1 MIKKISHLF
10 LIVVLAAFLLWS
22 CGSSRK
28 PDQEQATDE
37 ESARQKELDEIE
49 SLLGVTGDQKS
60 GSNDSKD
67 KQTQKKP
74 SGQKD
79 ETLGLLDAKDVA
91 MQQEQ
96 PPAKPQNTELE
107 KQVTDLKAQ
116 VEKKDLMINDLK
128 AQLKKQSE
136 QIYQL
141 EAQKQAA
148 PKISSSYTPGS
159 GDVGYGE
166 YESRYDEALSLF
178 HSHNYQDAI
187 ESFESLLA
195 AQNNHSLADNSQYWI
210 GECHYALGQY
220 KKAIIDFEKVFTFPK
235 SNKLD
240 AAQFKLGLCQ
250 LRLGDKSKARE
261 EFQRLVDQY
270 PNSEYLRQAQ
280 KHIQE
285 LP

>member
-1 MIKKISHLF
+1 MF
-10 LIVVLAAFLLWS
+10 LIAGISACLLWS

-28 PDQEQATDE
+28 TDENQPVDE

-49 SLLGVTGDQKS
+49 SLLGVTNDQK
-60 GSNDSKD
+60 GEKKDTKDKD
-67 KQTQKKP
+67 KQTQKKT
-74 SGQKD
+74 SGKKD

-96 PPAKPQNTELE
+96 PPAAAKPQNPELE
-107 KQVTDLKAQ
+107 KQVTDLKSQ
-116 VEKKDLMINDLK
+116 VDKKDIQINDLK
-128 AQLKKQSE
+128 TQLKQQSE

-141 EAQKQAA
+141 QAQKQAA
-148 PKISSSYTPGS
+148 PKVSSSYTPSS
-159 GDVGYGE
+159 GDVESGE

-178 HSHNYQDAI
+178 HSREYQNAI
-187 ESFESLLA
+187 ESFENLLSS
-195 AQNNHSLADNSQYWI
+195 QNNHSLADNAQYWI

-235 SNKLD
+235 SNKVE

-270 PNSEYLRQAQ
+270 PRSEYLKQAQ
-280 KHIQE
+280 KHLQE

>member
-10 LIVVLAAFLLWS
+10 LIAVLGVFFMWS

-28 PDQEQATDE
+28 PDQEQAVDE

-49 SLLGVTGDQKS
+49 SLLGVTNDQK
-60 GSNDSKD
+60 GDSKD

-74 SGQKD
+74 SGKK
-79 ETLGLLDAKDVA
+79 EESLGLLDAKDVA

-96 PPAKPQNTELE
+96 PPAGAKPQNTELE
-107 KQVTDLKAQ
+107 KQVTDLKSQ

-136 QIYQL
+136 QIYELQ
-141 EAQKQAA
+141 AQKQAA
-148 PKISSSYTPGS
+148 PKVSSSYTPSS
-159 GDVGYGE
+159 GDVEYGE
-166 YESRYDEALSLF
+166 YEGRYDQALSLF
-178 HSHNYQDAI
+178 HSQQYQDAI

-195 AQNNHSLADNSQYWI
+195 AQNNHSLADNAQFWI

-240 AAQFKLGLCQ
+240 AAQFKLGLCH
-250 LRLGDKSKARE
+250 LRLGDKSKSRE
-261 EFQRLVDQY
+261 EFQRLIDQY
-270 PNSEYLRQAQ
+270 PKSEYLHQAQ
-280 KHIQE
+280 KHLQE

>member
-10 LIVVLAAFLLWS
+10 LIVVLGVFLLWS

-116 VEKKDLMINDLK
+116 
-128 AQLKKQSE
+128 LKKQSE

-166 YESRYDEALSLF
+166 YEGRYDEALSLF

-270 PNSEYLRQAQ
+270 PNSEYLRQAR

>member
-1 MIKKISHLF
+1 MTKKISRLF
-10 LIVVLAAFLLWS
+10 LIASLSAFLLWS

-28 PDQEQATDE
+28 AGEEPAVDE

-49 SLLGVTGDQKS
+49 SLLGVTSDQKGES
-60 GSNDSKD
+60 KDTKD
-67 KQTQKKP
+67 KQTQKKQ
-74 SGQKD
+74 SGKKD

-96 PPAKPQNTELE
+96 PVAKPQNTELE

-116 VEKKDLMINDLK
+116 VEKKDIMINDLK
-128 AQLKKQSE
+128 SQLKKQSE

-148 PKISSSYTPGS
+148 PKVSSSYTPSS
-159 GDVGYGE
+159 GDVEYGE
-166 YESRYDEALSLF
+166 YEGRYDEALSLF
-178 HSHNYQDAI
+178 HSQEYQNAI

-195 AQNNHSLADNSQYWI
+195 SQNNHSLADNAQFWI

-240 AAQFKLGLCQ
+240 AAQFKLGLCH
-250 LRLGDKSKARE
+250 LRLGDNSKAKE
-261 EFQRLVDQY
+261 EFQRLVDEY
-270 PNSEYLRQAQ
+270 PKSEYLRQAQ
-280 KHIQE
+280 KHLQE

>member
-1 MIKKISHLF
+1 MTRKISRLF
-10 LIVVLAAFLLWS
+10 LIAGLCAFLVWS

-28 PDQEQATDE
+28 PNEEQATDE

-49 SLLGVTGDQKS
+49 SLLGVTNDQKS
-60 GSNDSKD
+60 DSKNTKD
-67 KQTQKKP
+67 KQSQKKP
-74 SGQKD
+74 SGKKD

-96 PPAKPQNTELE
+96 PAAKPQNTELE

-148 PKISSSYTPGS
+148 PKVSSSYTPSS
-159 GDVGYGE
+159 GDVEYGE
-166 YESRYDEALSLF
+166 YESRYDQALSLF
-178 HSHNYQDAI
+178 HSQDYQNAI

-195 AQNNHSLADNSQYWI
+195 AQNNHSLADNSQFWI

-240 AAQFKLGLCQ
+240 AAQFKLGLCH
-250 LRLGDKSKARE
+250 LRLGDKSKAQE
-261 EFQRLVDQY
+261 EFKRLVDQY
-270 PNSEYLRQAQ
+270 PKSEYLRQAQ
-280 KHIQE
+280 KHLQE